1 MILLNHKV
9 RIITHLMIN
18 HHAWVE
24 DMTVKDQVKGA
35 KEVVQRVLKPN
46 QVSGGSK
53 DDNIGKY
60 YLFW

>member
-1 MILLNHKV
+1 
-9 RIITHLMIN
+9 MIN

-24 DMTVKDQVKGA
+24 DMTVKNQVKGA
-35 KEVVQRVLKPN
+35 KEFVQRVLKPN
-46 QVSGGSK
+46 HVPEGSK